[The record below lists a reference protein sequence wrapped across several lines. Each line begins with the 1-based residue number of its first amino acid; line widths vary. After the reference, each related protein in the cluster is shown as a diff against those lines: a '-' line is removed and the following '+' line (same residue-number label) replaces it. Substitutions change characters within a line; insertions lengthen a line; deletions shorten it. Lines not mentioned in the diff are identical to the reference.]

1 MTTRELLAGLTDLVL
16 PSTCGGCGAP
26 GGGWC
31 PACAD
36 ATGGPLTVTL
46 PRAGPTAAAGRY
58 RGPLRRAL
66 LGYKERGRRDLA
78 PSLAGLL
85 VPPVAAVLPVSPP
98 GPVWL
103 VPAPSRPGAARMRGG
118 DHVARLARVLA
129 VRLGAAGLPAHV
141 APVLALDRRARDSV
155 GLDPAQRAA
164 NLNGGMRFRPP
175 GAGVQGPGADAVV
188 VLVDDVVTTGA
199 TLRACR
205 DMLLRNEIAV
215 SAAIVLCDATGGAAG
230 RAPVITRVPDNAHGA
245 RPKLLRDRSG
255 GSVTGMSSG
264 RTNR

>member
-1 MTTRELLAGLTDLVL
+1 MTTRELLGGLTDLIL

-36 ATGGPLTVTL
+36 ATGGPVPVRLA
-46 PRAGPTAAAGRY
+46 RAGPAAAAGRY

-78 PSLAGLL
+78 PALAGLL

-103 VPAPSRPGAARMRGG
+103 VPVPSRPGAARARGG
-118 DHVARLARVLA
+118 DHVRRLCRGLA
-129 VRLGAAGLPAHV
+129 LRLGSAGLPVRV

-155 GLDPAQRAA
+155 GLDAASRAA
-164 NLNGGMRFRPP
+164 NLAGAMRLAPAARDPAARP
-175 GAGVQGPGADAVV
+175 GPGAVV

-205 DMLLRNEIAV
+205 DALRTVRIRVRAAV
-215 SAAIVLCDATGGAAG
+215 VLCDATGGGAG
-230 RAPVITRVPDNAHGA
+230 GARSGFALTRV
-245 RPKLLRDRSG
+245 S
-255 GSVTGMSSG
+255 
-264 RTNR
+264 

>member
-31 PACAD
+31 PACAGT
-36 ATGGPLTVTL
+36 TGGPLTVTL
-46 PRAGPTAAAGRY
+46 PRAGPVAAAGRY

-103 VPAPSRPGAARMRGG
+103 VPAPSRPGAARSRGG
-118 DHVARLARVLA
+118 DHVARLARGLA
-129 VRLGAAGLPAHV
+129 ARLGAAGLVVRV
-141 APVLALDRRARDSV
+141 APVLALDRRVRDSV
-155 GLDPAQRAA
+155 GLGPAQRAA
-164 NLNGGMRFRPP
+164 NLAGGMAFRPP
-175 GAGVQGPGADAVV
+175 VSAGPGADAVV

-199 TLRACR
+199 TLGTCR
-205 DMLLRNEIAV
+205 EVLHRSGIRVTASV
-215 SAAIVLCDATGGAAG
+215 VLCDATGGAAAAAGTHPGAGGAHRG
-230 RAPVITRVPDNAHGA
+230 RRRPV
-245 RPKLLRDRSG
+245 RDPPA
-255 GSVTGMSSG
+255 GSVRGVSHG
-264 RTNR
+264 RTDR

>member
-1 MTTRELLAGLTDLVL
+1 MTARELLSGLADLVL
-16 PSTCGGCGAP
+16 PSSCGGCGGP

-36 ATGGPLTVTL
+36 ATGGPLPVTL

-78 PSLAGLL
+78 PALAGLL

-118 DHVARLARVLA
+118 DHVARLARGLA
-129 VRLGAAGLPAHV
+129 ARLGAAGLPARV

-164 NLNGGMRFRPP
+164 NLA
-175 GAGVQGPGADAVV
+175 GAMTIRAPGPGGGPEPDAVV

-199 TLRACR
+199 TLRTCR
-205 DMLLRNEIAV
+205 NILRRNEISV
-215 SAAIVLCDATGGAAG
+215 SAAVVLCDATGGS
-230 RAPVITRVPDNAHGA
+230 
-245 RPKLLRDRSG
+245 RDGPR
-255 GSVTGMSSG
+255 
-264 RTNR
+264 